1 MNPVDPLA
9 QLNPL
14 REPVAI
20 GWWPL
25 APGWWLLIA
34 VIAVGCALVAWRLML
49 RYRRNAY
56 RRQGIAT
63 LNEIRNRWQNDGDT
77 SACLTRTN
85 ALLKAVALRAY
96 PQRDVASVTGES
108 WQAFL
113 NDSGMADGKFLLPPL
128 QAQYQAIPV
137 STDIESHLHTSARWI
152 NKHKVRP

>member
-34 VIAVGCALVAWRLML
+34 IIAVGCALVAWRLML

-77 SACLTRTN
+77 GACLTRTN

-96 PQRDVASVTGES
+96 PQRDVASVTGDMPAS
-108 WQAFL
+108 L
-113 NDSGMADGKFLLPPL
+113 
-128 QAQYQAIPV
+128 AI
-137 STDIESHLHTSARWI
+137 STIRIVLSSARGPAKRCAI
-152 NKHKVRP
+152 ST